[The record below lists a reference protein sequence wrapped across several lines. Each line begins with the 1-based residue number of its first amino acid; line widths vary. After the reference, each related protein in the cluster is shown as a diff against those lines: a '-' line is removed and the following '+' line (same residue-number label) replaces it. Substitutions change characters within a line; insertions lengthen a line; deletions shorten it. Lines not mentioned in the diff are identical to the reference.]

1 MLCHAVLCWSDMWKS
16 VVNSIN
22 LSEQQ
27 KLNIVQWK
35 QLFMQKVG
43 TAGHDCSGH
52 CSTFRWQRHKLC
64 FSHNTELECLLFIG
78 VAACT
83 PLMSSF
89 CTGFAKAQPA
99 VQVPGLRVL
108 V

>member
-1 MLCHAVLCWSDMWKS
+1 MWKS

-43 TAGHDCSGH
+43 G
-52 CSTFRWQRHKLC
+52 R
-64 FSHNTELECLLFIG
+64 
-78 VAACT
+78 AAVT
-83 PLMSSF
+83 
-89 CTGFAKAQPA
+89 
-99 VQVPGLRVL
+99 GLRVGG
-108 V
+108 

>member
-1 MLCHAVLCWSDMWKS
+1 MWKS

-43 TAGHDCSGH
+43 GH
-52 CSTFRWQRHKLC
+52 CDTNRLTASC
-64 FSHNTELECLLFIG
+64 ASVCL
-78 VAACT
+78 
-83 PLMSSF
+83 SSF
-89 CTGFAKAQPA
+89 TLLLWF
-99 VQVPGLRVL
+99 VRPGLSHATSPCPDQSVLMRVFPL
-108 V
+108 PPPSGSSCLPLPPSLSGGAHCG

>member
-1 MLCHAVLCWSDMWKS
+1 MWKS

-35 QLFMQKVG
+35 QLFMQKVRDRAAL
-43 TAGHDCSGH
+43 AG
-52 CSTFRWQRHKLC
+52 FR
-64 FSHNTELECLLFIG
+64 
-78 VAACT
+78 V
-83 PLMSSF
+83 
-89 CTGFAKAQPA
+89 
-99 VQVPGLRVL
+99 RVY